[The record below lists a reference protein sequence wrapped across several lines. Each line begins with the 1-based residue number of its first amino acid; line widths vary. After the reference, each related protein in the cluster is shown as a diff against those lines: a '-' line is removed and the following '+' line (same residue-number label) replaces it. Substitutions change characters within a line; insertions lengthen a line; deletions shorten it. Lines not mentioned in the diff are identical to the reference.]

1 MKLIILEELYMKAF
15 LYKAKGALALT
26 LAMSMF
32 CPQVFA
38 AEALSAAEQ
47 GVQEAPAV
55 VLTPEEIIAQALPT
69 ITVEEALEKAIKY
82 NPTLKDLEDS
92 LDFMK
97 ESDEKIYDRI
107 GSVKIPSYEYKR
119 WTSAGMHGL
128 VSSVYQ
134 LESGMK
140 QAKLAEKIQ
149 KMALEVTVKSMF
161 SNIKQTQ
168 ENLQLVQ
175 KNADI
180 QQRLYEQG
188 YTKYRLG
195 MLSKYNLDQLQVAA
209 DQAKGNAALL
219 ETTLEQTYIKFNNL
233 IGENPEK
240 RFEFVYDVTF
250 KPYEMTQTIDQY
262 INSALKEDLSIQIQ
276 ELTTDAAK
284 FKKNYRNY
292 EALTSTDDADALDYD
307 KQKRALK
314 TAKENKELLIRN
326 AYLQLD
332 QMETMYA
339 SAQSALTKAQA
350 GYRVTQVNYQAGNVT
365 KTVVEQAEMGVISAQ
380 NALNE
385 IVYNYDMLVY
395 TFENPS
401 LLADTGAA
409 AK

>member
-15 LYKAKGALALT
+15 LYKAKGALALA

-32 CPQVFA
+32 CSQVFA
-38 AEALSAAEQ
+38 AEALSAEQQ
-47 GVQEAPAV
+47 GVQAAPV
-55 VLTPEEIIAQALPT
+55 VELTEEELAAMALPQL
-69 ITVEEALEKAIKY
+69 TVEEALAKAIKHSAS
-82 NPTLKDLEDS
+82 LKDLEDT
-92 LDFMK
+92 LDYLK

-119 WTSAGMHGL
+119 WTSEGMHSL
-128 VSSVYQ
+128 VSAVYQ
-134 LESGMK
+134 LDSGIK
-140 QAKLAEKIQ
+140 QAKLGEKIQ

-161 SNIKQTQ
+161 SSIKNNQDS
-168 ENLQLVQ
+168 LKLVQ

-180 QQRLYEQG
+180 QQKLYEQG
-188 YTKYRLG
+188 YAKYRLG

-209 DQAKGNAALL
+209 EQAKGNAALL
-219 ETTLEQTYIKFNNL
+219 ETTLEQTYIKFNNM
-233 IGENPEK
+233 IGENPDK

-250 KPYEMTQTIDQY
+250 EPYEMTQTIDQY
-262 INSALKEDLSIQIQ
+262 INSALKEDLSIQVQ
-276 ELTTDAAK
+276 ELATDAAK

-292 EALTSTDDADALDYD
+292 DAVTSTDDADALDYD

-326 AYLQLD
+326 AYLQLG

-339 SAQSALTKAQA
+339 SAQADLTKAQA
-350 GYRVTQVNYQAGNVT
+350 NYRVAQVNLQAGNVT
-365 KTVVEQAEMGVISAQ
+365 KTTVEQAEMGVISAQ

-401 LLADTGAA
+401 LLTDTSA

>member
-1 MKLIILEELYMKAF
+1 MKAF

-47 GVQEAPAV
+47 GVQESPTV
-55 VLTPEEIIAQALPT
+55 VLTPEEIVAQALPT

-82 NPTLKDLEDS
+82 SPNLKDLEDT

-119 WTSAGMHGL
+119 WTSEGMHGL

-134 LESGMK
+134 LDSGMK
-140 QAKLAEKIQ
+140 QTKLAEKIQ

-161 SNIKQTQ
+161 SSIKNNQ
-168 ENLQLVQ
+168 NSLKLVQ
-175 KNADI
+175 KNAEI
-180 QQRLYEQG
+180 QDQLFQQG
-188 YTKYRLG
+188 QTKYRLG

-209 DQAKGNAALL
+209 EQAKGNAALL

-250 KPYEMTQTIDQY
+250 EPYEMTQTIDQY
-262 INSALKEDLSIQIQ
+262 INKALKEDLSIQLQ
-276 ELTTDAAK
+276 ELATDAAK
-284 FKKNYRNY
+284 FKRNYRNY
-292 EALTSTDDADALDYD
+292 DAITSTDDADELDYD

-314 TAKENKELLIRN
+314 TAKEQKELLIRN
-326 AYLQLD
+326 AYLQLG

-350 GYRVTQVNYQAGNVT
+350 DYRVAQVNYQAGNVT

-385 IVYNYDMLVY
+385 LVHNYDMLVY

-409 AK
+409 AQ

>member
-1 MKLIILEELYMKAF
+1 MKAF

-47 GVQEAPAV
+47 GVQESPAV
-55 VLTPEEIIAQALPT
+55 VLTPEEIVAQALPT

-82 NPTLKDLEDS
+82 SPNLKDLEDT

-119 WTSAGMHGL
+119 WTSEGMHGL

-134 LESGMK
+134 LDSGMK
-140 QAKLAEKIQ
+140 QTKLAEKIQ

-161 SNIKQTQ
+161 SSIKNNQ
-168 ENLQLVQ
+168 NSLKLVQ
-175 KNADI
+175 KNAEI
-180 QQRLYEQG
+180 QDQLFQQG
-188 YTKYRLG
+188 QTKYRLG

-209 DQAKGNAALL
+209 EQAKGNAALL

-250 KPYEMTQTIDQY
+250 EPYEMTQTIDQY
-262 INSALKEDLSIQIQ
+262 INKALKEDLSIQLQ
-276 ELTTDAAK
+276 ELATDAAK
-284 FKKNYRNY
+284 FKRNYRNY
-292 EALTSTDDADALDYD
+292 DAITSTDDADELDYD

-314 TAKENKELLIRN
+314 TAKEQKELLIRN
-326 AYLQLD
+326 AYLQLG

-350 GYRVTQVNYQAGNVT
+350 DYRVAQVNYQAGNVT
-365 KTVVEQAEMGVISAQ
+365 KTVVEQAEIGVISAQ

-385 IVYNYDMLVY
+385 LVHNYDMLVY

-409 AK
+409 AQ

>member
-1 MKLIILEELYMKAF
+1 MKAF

-47 GVQEAPAV
+47 GVQESPAV
-55 VLTPEEIIAQALPT
+55 VLTPEEIVAQALPT

-82 NPTLKDLEDS
+82 SPNLKDLEDT

-119 WTSAGMHGL
+119 WTSEGMHDL

-134 LESGMK
+134 LDSGMK
-140 QAKLAEKIQ
+140 QTKLAEKIQ

-161 SNIKQTQ
+161 SSIKNNQ
-168 ENLQLVQ
+168 NSLKLVQ
-175 KNADI
+175 KNAEI
-180 QQRLYEQG
+180 QDQLFQQG
-188 YTKYRLG
+188 QTKYRLG

-209 DQAKGNAALL
+209 EQAKGNAALL

-250 KPYEMTQTIDQY
+250 EPYEMTQTIDQY
-262 INSALKEDLSIQIQ
+262 INKALKEDLSIQLQ
-276 ELTTDAAK
+276 ELATDAAK
-284 FKKNYRNY
+284 FKRNYRNY
-292 EALTSTDDADALDYD
+292 DAITSTDDADELDYD

-314 TAKENKELLIRN
+314 TAKEQKELLIRN
-326 AYLQLD
+326 AYLQLG

-350 GYRVTQVNYQAGNVT
+350 DYRVAQVNYQAGNVT

-385 IVYNYDMLVY
+385 LVHNYDMLVY

-409 AK
+409 AQ

>member
-1 MKLIILEELYMKAF
+1 MKAF

-47 GVQEAPAV
+47 GVQESPAV
-55 VLTPEEIIAQALPT
+55 VLTPEEIVAQALPT

-82 NPTLKDLEDS
+82 SPNLKDLEDT

-119 WTSAGMHGL
+119 WTSEGMHGL

-134 LESGMK
+134 LDSGMK
-140 QAKLAEKIQ
+140 QTKLAEKIQ

-161 SNIKQTQ
+161 SSIKNNQ
-168 ENLQLVQ
+168 NSLKLVQ
-175 KNADI
+175 KNAEI
-180 QQRLYEQG
+180 QDQLFQQG
-188 YTKYRLG
+188 QTKYRLG

-209 DQAKGNAALL
+209 EQAKGNAALL

-250 KPYEMTQTIDQY
+250 EPYEMTQTIDQY
-262 INSALKEDLSIQIQ
+262 INKALKEDLSIQLQ
-276 ELTTDAAK
+276 ELATDAAK
-284 FKKNYRNY
+284 FKRNYRNY
-292 EALTSTDDADALDYD
+292 DAITSTDDADELDYD

-314 TAKENKELLIRN
+314 TAKEQKELLIRN
-326 AYLQLD
+326 AYLQLG

-350 GYRVTQVNYQAGNVT
+350 DYRVAQVNYQAGNVT

-385 IVYNYDMLVY
+385 LVHNYDMLVY

-409 AK
+409 AQ